1 MAARLAKQVSRQGRE
16 ARFTAGDRQRLERAL
31 ETYLKRCYEGRT
43 AARVTEFATF
53 LGIGRRHLTD
63 VFNRIFGR
71 PPRDILRD
79 HQVEHACYL
88 LRATPLSTTD
98 IAVASAFGT
107 QMTFFRVFRQR
118 MDMLPDEYRR
128 QAAK

>member
-1 MAARLAKQVSRQGRE
+1 MTTKPPNRPARQARE
-16 ARFTAGDRQRLERAL
+16 PRFTASDRQRLERAL
-31 ETYLKRCYEGRT
+31 ETYLKRCYDGRT
-43 AARVTEFATF
+43 AARVTEFAAF

-63 VFNRIFGR
+63 VFNNIFGR
-71 PPRDILRD
+71 APRDILRD

-88 LRATPLSTTD
+88 LRATPLSTAD

-118 MDMLPDEYRR
+118 MEMLPDEYRR